1 MTFDSH
7 HRSHTRTQKKEIFSR
22 WRLFL
27 TARLTQYRRRH
38 RKNKHFSDHVHSHDS
53 IISPATQQWASVG
66 ETKRGRATPQQRHP
80 STKSRPQGGSPRGQ
94 AGITHTHKMAGNY
107 RCVCVCWCRRID
119 QCHRVTLWV
128 MMMMSLLCLHTH
140 THNQTDRGESTCFS
154 RRNLFVC
161 V

>member
-1 MTFDSH
+1 VGVG
-7 HRSHTRTQKKEIFSR
+7 RRNKKRQGYTS
-22 WRLFL
+22 
-27 TARLTQYRRRH
+27 A
-38 RKNKHFSDHVHSHDS
+38 
-53 IISPATQQWASVG
+53 
-66 ETKRGRATPQQRHP
+66 ETP
-80 STKSRPQGGSPRGQ
+80 TKSRPQGGSPRGQ

-140 THNQTDRGESTCFS
+140 NQTNRQRRINFFFS

-161 V
+161 DTARRCCWPAPRKIKREFSRPSVRPSWRNKLRLMMTRFCGFVSLSGSCP